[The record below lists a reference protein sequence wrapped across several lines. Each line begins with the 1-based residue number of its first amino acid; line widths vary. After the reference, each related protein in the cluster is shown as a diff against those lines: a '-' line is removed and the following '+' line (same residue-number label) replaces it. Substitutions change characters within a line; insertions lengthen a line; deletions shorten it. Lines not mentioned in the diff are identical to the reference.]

1 MEKTQKAKKP
11 QGAIRKLASC
21 IGEYK
26 TPSILCSVLVVFE
39 VILEVLIPL
48 VMAQVINVGL
58 VENAT
63 EFTFVFEFGS
73 LNAPIFTVYD
83 RVEFICICG
92 AIIIV
97 MALISLACGILAGK
111 FAAVASA
118 GFAYNVRTKMIN
130 KIERF
135 SFANLDHF
143 NTASIVTRLT
153 TDVGF
158 VLMAYMTIIRTLVR
172 SPIMLVLALT
182 SAITINPRMSIVF
195 AVTLPII
202 LIVLPFGV
210 KLIFPKF
217 MKMLDEYDGMNEST
231 QENLTGIRAVK
242 AFVREDHETEKFRKV
257 SARVQK
263 LQFDAEKWLVI
274 AMPFLQVIIYA
285 SIIILV
291 WVGGNE
297 IIDGNMQIGYLSSF
311 LTYVMQVFMSLA
323 MVAMVFV
330 TIVMSRASVQRI
342 VEVFDEEIDIED
354 AENATDDEV
363 ADGSIDFE
371 NVNFSYS
378 KNADNLNVENI
389 NLHIKSGERI
399 GIIGATGSGKTTLVQ
414 LIPRLYDVLDGE
426 VKVGGKNVKEYK
438 IEKLRDAVA
447 MVLQKNVLFS
457 GTIKENLMWGNP
469 TATQEQIE
477 HATKVAQAHDFI
489 TSFPN
494 GYETELGQ
502 GGVNVSGG
510 QKQRLSIARALLKHP
525 KVMIMDD
532 STSAVDT
539 ATDASIRAGL
549 KNEFGDTTVIIIA
562 QRVASVEDADRI
574 IVMENGKIKA
584 IGSHEELLAT
594 SETYS
599 DIYNSQQ
606 KGGGDFDVEADSA
619 VKGGADNE

>member
-1 MEKTQKAKKP
+1 MEKVQKQKKP
-11 QGAIRKLASC
+11 EGAVRKLASC

-26 TPSILCSVLVVFE
+26 TPSILCAVLVVFE

-63 EFTFVFEFGS
+63 EFTFIFEFGKI
-73 LNAPIFTVYD
+73 AEPIFTVYN
-83 RVEFICICG
+83 RIEFICICG
-92 AIIIV
+92 AIIVV

-111 FAAVASA
+111 FAAEASS
-118 GFAYNVRTKMIN
+118 GFAYNVRVKMIN
-130 KIERF
+130 KIEKF

-202 LIVLPFGV
+202 LIVLPIGV

-285 SIIILV
+285 SILILV

-342 VEVFDEEIDIED
+342 VEIFDEKIDIED
-354 AENATDDEV
+354 DENATDDEV

-378 KNADNLNVENI
+378 KNPDNLNIENL
-389 NLHIKSGERI
+389 NLHIKAGERI
-399 GIIGATGSGKTTLVQ
+399 GILGATGSGKTTLVQ

-438 IEKLRDAVA
+438 IEKLRDSVA

-457 GTIKENLMWGNP
+457 GTIRENLLWGNP
-469 TATQEQIE
+469 DATQEQIE

-489 TSFPN
+489 TAFPN

-549 KNEFGDTTVIIIA
+549 KNEFADTTVIIIA

-574 IVMENGKIKA
+574 ILMENGKIKD
-584 IGSHEELLAT
+584 IGSHEELMAS
-594 SETYS
+594 SETYF
-599 DIYNSQQ
+599 DLYNSQQ
-606 KGGGDFDVEADSA
+606 KGGGDFDVVSDG
-619 VKGGADNE
+619 KGGSDNE

>member
-1 MEKTQKAKKP
+1 MEKVQKQKKSE
-11 QGAIRKLASC
+11 GAVRKLASC

-26 TPSILCSVLVVFE
+26 TPSILCAVLVVFE

-63 EFTFVFEFGS
+63 EFTFIFEFGKI
-73 LNAPIFTVYD
+73 AEPIFTVYN
-83 RVEFICICG
+83 RIEFICICG

-97 MALISLACGILAGK
+97 MALVSLACGILAGK
-111 FAAVASA
+111 FAAEASS
-118 GFAYNVRTKMIN
+118 GFAYNVRVKMIN
-130 KIERF
+130 KIEKF

-202 LIVLPFGV
+202 LIVLPIGV

-274 AMPFLQVIIYA
+274 AMPFLQIIIYA
-285 SIIILV
+285 SILILV

-297 IIDGNMQIGYLSSF
+297 IIAGNMQIGYLSSF

-342 VEVFDEEIDIED
+342 VEIYDEKIDIED
-354 AENATDDEV
+354 DENATDDEV

-378 KNADNLNVENI
+378 KNPDNLNIENL

-399 GIIGATGSGKTTLVQ
+399 GILGATGSGKTTLVQ

-426 VKVGGKNVKEYK
+426 VKVGGRNVKEYK
-438 IEKLRDAVA
+438 IEKLRDSVAV
-447 MVLQKNVLFS
+447 VLQKNVLFS
-457 GTIKENLMWGNP
+457 GTIRENLLWGNP
-469 TATQEQIE
+469 DATQEQIE

-574 IVMENGKIKA
+574 ILMENGKIKD
-584 IGSHEELLAT
+584 IGSHEELMVS
-594 SETYS
+594 SETYC
-599 DIYNSQQ
+599 DLYNSQQ
-606 KGGGDFDVEADSA
+606 KGGGDFDVVSDN
-619 VKGGADNE
+619 KGGSDNE

>member
-1 MEKTQKAKKP
+1 MEKTQQAKKP
-11 QGAIRKLASC
+11 QGTIRKLASC
-21 IGEYK
+21 IGENK
-26 TPSILCSVLVVFE
+26 TPSILCAVLVTFE

-63 EFTFVFEFGS
+63 EFTFLFEFGS
-73 LNAPIFTVYD
+73 ITAPIFTVYD
-83 RVEFICICG
+83 RVEFICLCG
-92 AIIIV
+92 AIIII
-97 MALISLACGILAGK
+97 MALISLACGILAGR
-111 FAAVASA
+111 FAAVASS
-118 GFAYNVRTKMIN
+118 GFAYNVRVKLIN

-153 TDVGF
+153 TDIHF
-158 VLMAYMTIIRTLVR
+158 ILMAYMTIIRTLVR
-172 SPIMLVLALT
+172 SPIMLVLALV
-182 SAITINPRMSIVF
+182 SAITINPRMSLVF
-195 AVTLPII
+195 AITLPII
-202 LIVLPFGV
+202 LIALPIGI

-263 LQFDAEKWLVI
+263 LQFDAEKYLVI
-274 AMPFLQVIIYA
+274 AMPFLQMIIYA

-291 WVGGNE
+291 WVGGND
-297 IIDGNMQIGYLSSF
+297 IIAGDMQIGYLSSF

-323 MVAMVFV
+323 MVAMVLV
-330 TIVMSRASVQRI
+330 TVVMSRASAQRI
-342 VEVFDEEIDIED
+342 VEIFDEEIDITD
-354 AENATDDEV
+354 AEDATDDEV

-378 KNADNLNVENI
+378 KNADKLNVENI
-389 NLHIKSGERI
+389 NLHIKAGERI

-414 LIPRLYDVLDGE
+414 LIPRLYDTFDGE
-426 VKVGGKNVKEYK
+426 VKVGGRNVKEYK
-438 IEKLRDAVA
+438 VEKLRDSVA

-457 GTIKENLMWGNP
+457 GTIRENLLWGNP
-469 TATQEQIE
+469 NATQEQIE

-489 TSFPN
+489 MSFPN

-574 IVMENGKIKA
+574 IVMENGKIKD
-584 IGSHEELLAT
+584 IGSHEELMES
-594 SETYS
+594 SETYR

-606 KGGGDFDVEADSA
+606 KGGGDFDVEFE
-619 VKGGADNE
+619 GGQDNE